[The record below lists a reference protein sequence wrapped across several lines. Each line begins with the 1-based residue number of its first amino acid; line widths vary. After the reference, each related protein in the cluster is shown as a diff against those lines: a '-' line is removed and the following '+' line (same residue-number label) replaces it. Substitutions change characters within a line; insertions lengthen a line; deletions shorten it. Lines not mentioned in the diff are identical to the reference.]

1 MVFTTNRMELNV
13 KYYVIEYKNGI
24 CKQLSEFNRFIK
36 PIILN
41 SLKLELIIVKENEGM
56 IFEIIAIDINLGLP

>member
-1 MVFTTNRMELNV
+1 M
-13 KYYVIEYKNGI
+13 
-24 CKQLSEFNRFIK
+24 SEFNRFIK